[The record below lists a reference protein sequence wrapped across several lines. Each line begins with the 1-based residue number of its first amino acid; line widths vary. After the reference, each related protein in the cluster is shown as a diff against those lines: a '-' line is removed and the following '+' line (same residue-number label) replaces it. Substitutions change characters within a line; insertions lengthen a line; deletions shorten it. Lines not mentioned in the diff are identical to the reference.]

1 VTRATAARP
10 DTSHDPD
17 IAMTRPTEPKEPAM
31 YAHLKSLAFAAA
43 LSTLAGAAAHA
54 QTVEGFAI
62 SVDRMT
68 QSQSVSYAD
77 LDLTSAAG
85 MKTLTT
91 RINSAAKTVC
101 GPAPEY
107 RESRTPYETCVKSAA
122 DHAMIQVARA
132 AEASRLAMS
141 SQRRHGG

>member
-1 VTRATAARP
+1 MCAQ
-10 DTSHDPD
+10 
-17 IAMTRPTEPKEPAM
+17 
-31 YAHLKSLAFAAA
+31 LKSIAFAAA

-54 QTVEGFAI
+54 QSVGLTGIAV
-62 SVDRMT
+62 SVDRVT

-91 RINSAAKTVC
+91 RIDSAAKTVC
-101 GPAPEY
+101 GPGPEY
-107 RESRTPYETCVKSAA
+107 RDSRTPYETCVKSAE
-122 DHAMIQVARA
+122 DRAMIQVART
-132 AEASRLAMS
+132 AEASHLALN

>member
-1 VTRATAARP
+1 MCAQ
-10 DTSHDPD
+10 
-17 IAMTRPTEPKEPAM
+17 
-31 YAHLKSLAFAAA
+31 LKSLAFAAA

-54 QTVEGFAI
+54 QSIGLTGIAV
-62 SVDRMT
+62 SVDRVT

-77 LDLTSAAG
+77 LNLASAAG

-101 GPAPEY
+101 GPSPEY
-107 RESRTPYETCVKSAA
+107 RESRTPFEACVGSAT

-132 AEASRLAMS
+132 AEASHLAMN
-141 SQRRHGG
+141 SQRRHGS